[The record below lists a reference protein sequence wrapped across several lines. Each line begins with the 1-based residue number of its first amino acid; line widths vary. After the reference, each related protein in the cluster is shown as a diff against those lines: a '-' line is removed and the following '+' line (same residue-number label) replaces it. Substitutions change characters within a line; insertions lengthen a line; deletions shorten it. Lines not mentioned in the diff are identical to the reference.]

1 MSAALQDYFED
12 LYTRSPDPYGTHDR
26 WYEQRKRD
34 LVLASLPRARF
45 AHCYEPGCGAGALT
59 LRLAERCDAVLAA
72 DFCEQALQ
80 SARART
86 QALPQV
92 RLARHQLPQDWPV
105 DERFDLIVLS
115 ELSYFLPLAAI
126 EQVARDCMASLA
138 PDGVVLACDWLPA
151 FAERACPTE
160 AAHAALSAT
169 GLHTL
174 LTHAEADFR
183 LQVWARDARSVAQR
197 EGIR

>member
-1 MSAALQDYFED
+1 MNAALQGYFED
-12 LYTRSPDPYGTHDR
+12 LYTQSPDPYGTHDR

-92 RLARHQLPQDWPV
+92 RLAQHRLPQDWPV
-105 DERFDLIVLS
+105 HERFDLVVLS
-115 ELSYFLPLAAI
+115 ELSYFLPLSAI

-174 LTHAEADFR
+174 LTHVEADFR

>member
-59 LRLAERCDAVLAA
+59 LRLAERCNAVLAA

-80 SARART
+80 SARTRT

-169 GLHTL
+169 GLPTL

>member
-1 MSAALQDYFED
+1 MNAALHRYFED
-12 LYTRSPDPYGTHDR
+12 LYTQSPDPYGTHDR

-72 DFCEQALQ
+72 DFCDQALQ
-80 SARART
+80 SARSRT

-105 DERFDLIVLS
+105 HERFDLIVLS
-115 ELSYFLPLAAI
+115 ELSYFLPLSAI

-169 GLHTL
+169 GLHPL